1 MINAVKNDEKNCGK
15 TKTRHIFPLAQKR
28 KKCYNISHQLNFGGL
43 KMKWKDYPKQEERNK
58 KKHEE
63 FLLAKMISRLTNDDI
78 YPCDF
83 FYDELSADY
92 WLDEID
98 FS

>member
-1 MINAVKNDEKNCGK
+1 
-15 TKTRHIFPLAQKR
+15 
-28 KKCYNISHQLNFGGL
+28 
-43 KMKWKDYPKQEERNK
+43 MKWKDYPKQEERNK